1 MPQHL
6 KRLSQ
11 DGFTGIELLMV
22 LTIVVIVALLVTNNI
37 QEALAKGRDIER
49 RTEINALQSKLEEYW
64 HANESYPTDLADLIA
79 LGISPEALSDPNG
92 NPILIAPVNPSSNKP
107 ASSYTRTS
115 TRPEQEYT
123 YAPYNCRP
131 ETSANAVEELLGA
144 DTDPTA
150 AESPDELTLIESAPV
165 TETPLE
171 TAESCQS
178 YVLYSWLEKAEADKI
193 PFEAINQHNTP

>member
-22 LTIVVIVALLVTNNI
+22 LTIVIIVALLVTNNI

-79 LGISPEALSDPNG
+79 LGISPGVLSDPNG
-92 NPILIAPVNPSSNKP
+92 NPILIAPANPSSNKP
-107 ASSYTRTS
+107 ASSYTQTS

-123 YAPYNCRP
+123 YAPYNCLQATTNP
-131 ETSANAVEELLGA
+131 VEELLGT

-150 AESPDELTLIESAPV
+150 AESPDELTLIESAPI
-165 TETPLE
+165 TEAPLE